1 MRLWGYITLPDGSEV
16 QSSGDKADTFWQRSG
31 TARGADLTKLKAGH
45 AKRIMSLA
53 RELYPD
59 QMAVKT

>member
-1 MRLWGYITLPDGSEV
+1 MRLWGYITLPDSSEV
-16 QSSGDKADTFWQRSG
+16 QSSGDKSDTFWQRSG
-31 TARGADLTKLKAGH
+31 VAKGADLTKLKAGH

-59 QMAVKT
+59 QVGVKT

>member
-1 MRLWGYITLPDGSEV
+1 MRLWGWIVLPDGTEV
-16 QSSGDKADTFWQRSG
+16 QSAESKTNDFWQRTG

-59 QMAVKT
+59 QVAAKH